1 MCKSQ
6 LYYQQSIKQWIV
18 SHVCCCQIATVYGR
32 GVYFAVDASY
42 SDRYATPD
50 AKGVQR
56 MYLTKVLTGEY
67 TKGQRDD
74 LAPPVKNPQINGH
87 ILFDSLVDNTAAP
100 TIFVVFGDAQAYPAY
115 LITYH

>member
-1 MCKSQ
+1 M
-6 LYYQQSIKQWIV
+6 YFYF
-18 SHVCCCQIATVYGR
+18 CQIATVYGR

-67 TKGQRDD
+67 AKGKNDA
-74 LAPPVKNPQINGH
+74 LAPPVKNLQIGH

-115 LITYH
+115 LITYS